1 MSLKGLSRPDFRK
14 SLLAGILMDLPPPT
28 DAPQQPARGILATR
42 NGRLL
47 SFFLLY
53 VTEGIPLGFT
63 AVALAALMREQGMGT
78 AEIGTFVATLYLPWS
93 WKWIVGPVVDTV
105 YSTRLGKR
113 RAWIVGCQ
121 TMMALTLLLGMQVDF
136 SNLASKTMNWFTLLI
151 LVHNVFAAT
160 MDVAIDAL
168 AVSTV
173 PSNERGAANGL
184 MFAGAYLGNAL
195 GGSGILFLLPYIP
208 LSVSFLVVVASI
220 LLVVALVSVR
230 LMESDVET
238 VQVSNTDDLPTTGG
252 GTGFIRYLLI
262 VWKSCFCSR
271 NAIAGLCFA
280 LLPVGA
286 YGLGLALQSNLAVE
300 LGFDKSSIAWLN
312 LASTVVA
319 AAGCVLGGHLSD
331 RLGRR
336 RMLGMY
342 ALLTTIPTIWLA
354 YQLHQFGWIMPV
366 KISEGSSTTVPR
378 ELVLSLWVAAVA
390 YNFVHGLM
398 YGTRTAMFMDLCQ
411 SEVAATQFTA
421 YMSLM
426 NLAISYS
433 AFWQGH
439 SAERWGYPTTLFLDA
454 LLGCLCIIPLA
465 CMSSP
470 GMSSSSPETRA

>member
-1 MSLKGLSRPDFRK
+1 
-14 SLLAGILMDLPPPT
+14 MDLPPPILT
-28 DAPQQPARGILATR
+28 PQQPAQGILATR
-42 NGRLL
+42 TGRLL

-63 AVALAALMREQGMGT
+63 SVALATLMREQGMGT

-93 WKWIVGPVVDTV
+93 WKWIMGPIVDMV
-105 YSTRLGKR
+105 YSPQLGKR

-121 TMMALTLLLGMQVDF
+121 TMMALTLLLGMQIDF
-136 SNLASKTMNWFTLLI
+136 STSATAKMMSWFTMMILI
-151 LVHNVFAAT
+151 HNVFAAT

-173 PSNERGAANGL
+173 PSGERGAANGL

-195 GGSGILFLLPYIP
+195 GGSGILFLLPYVS
-208 LSVSFLVVVASI
+208 LSASFLIVVTAI

-230 LMESDVET
+230 LIESTVET
-238 VQVSNTDDLPTTGG
+238 AAESVVIEESGHVRH
-252 GTGFIRYLLI
+252 GFTEEFVLYLWTL
-262 VWKSCFCSR
+262 WKACLCSR
-271 NAIAGLCFA
+271 NAIAGVCFA

-300 LGFDKSSIAWLN
+300 LGLDKSNIAWLN

-331 RLGRR
+331 RWGRR
-336 RMLGMY
+336 RMLGIY
-342 ALLTTIPTIWLA
+342 AILTTIPTLWLA
-354 YQLHQFGWIMPV
+354 YQLHQHGWIMPS
-366 KISEGSSTTVPR
+366 KISDSVSKSVPAG
-378 ELVLSLWVAAVA
+378 LVLSLWIAAVG

-411 SEVAATQFTA
+411 SEIAATQFTA

-439 SAERWGYPTTLFLDA
+439 SAERWGYPTTLMLDA
-454 LLGCLCIIPLA
+454 ILGCTCIIPLA
-465 CMSSP
+465 CMNSSKP
-470 GMSSSSPETRA
+470 TVGSIVSGGSPI

>member
-1 MSLKGLSRPDFRK
+1 
-14 SLLAGILMDLPPPT
+14 MDLPAPT
-28 DAPQQPARGILATR
+28 VTAQQPKQGILATR
-42 NGRLL
+42 TGRLL

-63 AVALAALMREQGMGT
+63 SVALATLMREKGLGT
-78 AEIGTFVATLYLPWS
+78 GEIGVFVATLYLPWS
-93 WKWIVGPVVDTV
+93 WKWIMGPIVDMV

-113 RAWIVGCQ
+113 RAWIVSCQ
-121 TMMALTLLLGMQVDF
+121 TMMALTLLLGLQFDF
-136 SNLASKTMNWFTLLI
+136 STSATAKSMHWFTMLI
-151 LVHNVFAAT
+151 LIHNVFAAT

-173 PSNERGAANGL
+173 PSGERGAANGL

-195 GGSGILFLLPYIP
+195 GGSGILFLLPYVS
-208 LSVSFLVVVASI
+208 LSAAFLIVVTAI

-230 LMESDVET
+230 LIESTSESVAESVVIEEHDHVR
-238 VQVSNTDDLPTTGG
+238 
-252 GTGFIRYLLI
+252 TGFTREFVRYLWTL
-262 VWKSCFCSR
+262 WKACLCSR
-271 NAIAGLCFA
+271 NAVAGLCFA

-300 LGFDKSSIAWLN
+300 LGLDKSKIAWLN

-319 AAGCVLGGHLSD
+319 ATGCVLGGHLSD
-331 RLGRR
+331 RWGRR
-336 RMLGMY
+336 RMLGIY
-342 ALLTTIPTIWLA
+342 AILTTIPTVWLA
-354 YQLHQFGWIMPV
+354 YQLHRYGWIMPT
-366 KISEGSSTTVPR
+366 KITEGGTTAVPTG
-378 ELVLSLWVAAVA
+378 LVLSLWIAAVG

-411 SEVAATQFTA
+411 SEIAATQFTA

-439 SAERWGYPTTLFLDA
+439 SAERWGYPTTLMLDA
-454 LLGCLCIIPLA
+454 ILGCTCLIPLA
-465 CMSSP
+465 CMNVSKPTASQIT
-470 GMSSSSPETRA
+470 PE